1 MSASKDLFEGIDI
14 YASRYKIDYHYYYS
28 LLFAMAIYPLHY
40 LGQYWSSF
48 FWLLLSIMAFH
59 RTWSIF
65 GEYFPAFKI
74 PKWGSVFYI
83 ISFLFALRFVRDNI
97 HVGQITILIFYL
109 TIEGLHQIQHG
120 NNWKGVWLLALGI
133 NIKLLPIVFI
143 PYLVIKGKYKVA
155 RNILLVCV
163 LLLIIPVFII
173 GWEGYSSQMTS
184 FWKLTNP
191 TKNIHILDVDERS
204 FHSLTTLLS
213 TLFYA
218 DTADPYTL
226 EIRRYIVSLPLESV
240 KWVIHVGRFI
250 IASSVFLIVKP
261 PLFQSDKN
269 NFPTFQEWAY
279 LLLIIPLIFPHQ
291 QHYAFYF
298 SIPAFMVLLHHT
310 LQNKGYFGEI
320 KSAHLVL
327 LMMIFT
333 LSTLEFYFGMY
344 REYYSHF
351 KILTYGALLML
362 IWSLISLV
370 KRNYFLPK

>member
-155 RNILLVCV
+155 RNIL
-163 LLLIIPVFII
+163 
-173 GWEGYSSQMTS
+173 
-184 FWKLTNP
+184 
-191 TKNIHILDVDERS
+191 DVDERS

-333 LSTLEFYFGMY
+333 LSSLEFYFGMY